1 MLIYRNS
8 ERQSALWHDTALMRL
23 GIPEEAQMSDQGSND
38 GGATGPSGSAGL
50 GLIPQEAQSE
60 FGAAKETLQDNID
73 TVRQH
78 ASEDVESLKAE
89 AKSQIGA
96 ATDKAKGFAGDQK
109 EMAATQL
116 SGIAAAITKVAEE
129 LQRTDQSAVAG
140 YARDLAGGV
149 GKFADTVQNKN
160 VDDLMGMAEDF
171 GRKQPVAFLG
181 AAALAGFVASR
192 FALASA
198 HRRDTA
204 NATMTPAATGGDN
217 VQ

>member
-1 MLIYRNS
+1 
-8 ERQSALWHDTALMRL
+8 
-23 GIPEEAQMSDQGSND
+23 MSDQGSND
-38 GGATGPSGSAGL
+38 GGATGPSGSADL
-50 GLIPQEAQSE
+50 GLNPQEAQSE
-60 FGAAKETLQDNID
+60 FVAAKETLQDSID

-109 EMAATQL
+109 DMAATQL

-129 LQRTDQSAVAG
+129 LQQTDQSAVAG

-204 NATMTPAATGGDN
+204 SATTTPAATGDDN